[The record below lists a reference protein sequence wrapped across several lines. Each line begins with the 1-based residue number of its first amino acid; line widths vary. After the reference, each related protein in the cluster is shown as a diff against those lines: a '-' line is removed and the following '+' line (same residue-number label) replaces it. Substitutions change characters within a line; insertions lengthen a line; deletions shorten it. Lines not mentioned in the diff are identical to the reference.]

1 MGLALDALAVGEV
14 LSRVALNTTGHKKT
28 DVTLGVILL
37 LAAMLLFG
45 MAIRYAAMYDERSL
59 LSIVLGI
66 GGYCTLAKGWL
77 YLVKGLGLSK
87 GRRPSV
93 YDPPGPPL

>member
-1 MGLALDALAVGEV
+1 M
-14 LSRVALNTTGHKKT
+14 NTTGHKKT

-59 LSIVLGI
+59 LSIVLGV
-66 GGYCTLAKGWL
+66 
-77 YLVKGLGLSK
+77 LVTAPSK
-87 GRRPSV
+87 GM
-93 YDPPGPPL
+93 PLDRVCPRN

>member
-1 MGLALDALAVGEV
+1 M
-14 LSRVALNTTGHKKT
+14 STTGQKKT

-66 GGYCTLAKGWL
+66 GGYCTIAKGWG
-77 YLVKGLGLSK
+77 YLVKGFSLSK
-87 GRRPSV
+87 VRRSSI

>member
-1 MGLALDALAVGEV
+1 M
-14 LSRVALNTTGHKKT
+14 RTTGHKKT
-28 DVTLGVILL
+28 DVTLGVVLMFATIG
-37 LAAMLLFG
+37 LFG
-45 MAIRYAAMYDERSL
+45 MAIGYAAMLDERAL

>member
-1 MGLALDALAVGEV
+1 M
-14 LSRVALNTTGHKKT
+14 NTTGHKKT
-28 DVTLGVILL
+28 DVTLGVILM
-37 LAAMLLFG
+37 LAAIVLFG
-45 MAIRYAAMYDERSL
+45 MAFRYAAMYDEQAL

-66 GGYCTLAKGWL
+66 GGYCTLTKGWL